1 MAKWLPRE
9 LVQVQQEWPIAQVI
23 EALRKALDGQGPA
36 LAFGPSTHSHVAR
49 KIAVVIP
56 TSGSAGEPKEVALTS
71 KALMASAKAAH
82 KYLKA
87 KKNERW
93 SLLLPINHIAGVNV
107 LVRSIALQS
116 HLIDLRVKNKYESAE
131 YTSIVPTQLYRAL
144 HGDND
149 LLEHLRTAKTVLVGG
164 SPTSDDLL
172 VEAKSQNINV
182 ITTYG
187 MSEMSGGCIYNN
199 KPLPGVQVK
208 IRKHQVIALSGPM
221 QAKTYLGDKIAWKAT
236 TKNKWFI
243 TSDFGEF
250 KNGKLIVH
258 GRVDDLIISGGEKIS
273 LSAIEGALN
282 EIYKNQRFMACAT
295 KDAEWGE
302 RLGLASDGQIEIEKI
317 KGTLK
322 EKFGDHAVPKA
333 FIPNIELPITSIGK
347 PDRKKLLTHFE
358 RLHP

>member
-1 MAKWLPRE
+1 MAKSLPRE
-9 LVQVQQEWPIAQVI
+9 LVQVQQEWPIAQI
-23 EALRKALDGQGPA
+23 IQALELALNGKGPA
-36 LAFGPSTHSHVAR
+36 LAFGPITHSHVAR
-49 KIAVVIP
+49 KIAAVIP
-56 TSGSAGEPKEVALTS
+56 TSGSAGTPKEVALTS
-71 KALMASAKAAH
+71 KALMASAKASH

-107 LVRSIALQS
+107 LVRSIILQS
-116 HLIDLRVKNKYESAE
+116 QVIDLRMKSTYESAE

-144 HGDND
+144 HGDSD
-149 LLEHLRTAKTVLVGG
+149 LLKHLCSAKAVLVGG
-164 SPTSDDLL
+164 GPTSDDLL
-172 VEAKSQNINV
+172 EEAKSQNINV

-199 KPLPGVQVK
+199 KPLPGVKVK

-221 QAKTYLGDKIAWKAT
+221 QAKTYLNDQNAWKAA
-236 TKNKWFI
+236 TKNKWFV

-250 KNGKLIVH
+250 KNGKLVVA

-273 LSAIEGALN
+273 LSAIEGVLN
-282 EIYKNQRFMACAT
+282 KNLQNQRFMACAT

-302 RLGLASDGQIEIEKI
+302 RLALASDGQIEIEKI
-317 KGTLK
+317 KTLLK

-333 FIPNIELPITSIGK
+333 FMPNVELPITSIGK
-347 PDRKKLLTHFE
+347 PDRKKLLIYFE
-358 RLHP
+358 RLLP